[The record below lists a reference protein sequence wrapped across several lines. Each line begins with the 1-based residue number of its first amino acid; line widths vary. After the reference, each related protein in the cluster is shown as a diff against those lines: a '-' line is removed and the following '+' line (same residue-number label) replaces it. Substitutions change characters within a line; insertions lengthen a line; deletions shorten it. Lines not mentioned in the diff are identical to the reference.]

1 MIRVAPIQRC
11 LQSKLILEKPGDNLD
26 DEHMAKLIV
35 YLINDF
41 EKKKPF
47 LFHER
52 NVNGKLG
59 PKFQNELKELLGL
72 YIFATF
78 RLQRTCRKIE
88 SFLSDKN
95 EACEY
100 ITNNTL
106 PKKSKINEFKNEY
119 SYLINEFLLF
129 TVEFGVQ
136 FNLVDFK
143 IVTVDSTT
151 VEAGVDEYRRLRYE
165 QVIYLENL
173 ILKYSKSKGKAS
185 IWKKLRKFF
194 YYKELEDKMVDL
206 IEDIYKKLNK
216 HGRKLLIIALKSKR
230 ACKEILEFIEILK
243 DNCAQGKMVNLT
255 DPYTKRVLLKKGKTK
270 FGYLIQTVTDAKTGL
285 IIMQNV
291 VEESTDA
298 GQLIQA
304 IDYIQHTYGKTP
316 QYIIAD
322 NGYYKIESLEYAFYN
337 GITPIVPD
345 RTESMNN
352 NGTKNDNQFAKHNM
366 PFDAINNNFT
376 CPYGQKLTPTKT
388 KMIYGVLNNV
398 YSTDKCPECPYK
410 DQCAKTHKHRK
421 LYEPASPAF
430 LEEKRI
436 FQSSK
441 GKKLYKL
448 RPAYS
453 EGNFADLKS
462 HQEFHKSR
470 RIGFNKVDIDLK
482 LEAIVINIKKIKKH
496 LNVTLI

>member
-1 MIRVAPIQRC
+1 MIRVAPVQRC

-52 NVNGKLG
+52 NVNGKIG

-95 EACEY
+95 EACKY
-100 ITNNTL
+100 ITNNKL

-151 VEAGVDEYRRLRYE
+151 VEASVDEYRRLRYE
-165 QVIYLENL
+165 QIIYLENL

-285 IIMQNV
+285 IIIQNV

-298 GQLIQA
+298 GQLIQS
-304 IDYIQHTYGKTP
+304 IDYIQHTYAKTP

-322 NGYYKIESLEYAFYN
+322 NGYYKIQSLEYAFYN

-398 YSTDKCPECPYK
+398 YTTDKCPECPYK
-410 DQCAKTHKHRK
+410 DQCAKTHKYRK

-462 HQEFHKSR
+462 RQEFHKSR